1 MKENNWE
8 DLARKLFNP
17 YATELKFDNR
27 DWKVFLNRLK
37 EIVQQAKK
45 EERDRIIERIK
56 DLIKNK
62 SQMMGIGIA
71 FDLDLSPAS
80 KIIKVKDI
88 EDLIA
93 LISKE

>member
-1 MKENNWE
+1 MKDNNWE

-45 EERDRIIERIK
+45 EERDRIIEEIK
-56 DLIKNK
+56 EFRDTRVSIDKNPRWVATYI
-62 SQMMGIGIA
+62 M
-71 FDLDLSPAS
+71 D
-80 KIIKVKDI
+80 
-88 EDLIA
+88 